1 MLKLLTRSIA
11 LVAAVA
17 MLSGCANGLWTSG
30 DTGAVLGGVA
40 GGALGHQI
48 GGGFGKTLAT
58 VAGGTAGSILGRRVG
73 QRMTRND
80 RSRFSNTLASNR
92 AGQTRRW
99 ASNAGNGHYQVT
111 PVGSNYRRDKRTC
124 REFRMQVQVEGRPEH
139 INGTAC
145 RQPDGSW
152 LMQ

>member
-1 MLKLLTRSIA
+1 MA
-11 LVAAVA
+11 L
-17 MLSGCANGLWTSG
+17 LSGCANGLWTSG

-58 VAGGTAGSILGRRVG
+58 VAGGTAGSNLGRRVG
-73 QRMTRND
+73 QRMSRND
-80 RSRFSNTLASNR
+80 HAPFSNTLASNR

-99 ASNAGNGHYQVT
+99 TSSNADSDRYQVT
-111 PVGSNYRRDKRTC
+111 PVGSDYQHDNRTC
-124 REFRMQVQVEGRPEH
+124 REFRMQVQVDGRPEH